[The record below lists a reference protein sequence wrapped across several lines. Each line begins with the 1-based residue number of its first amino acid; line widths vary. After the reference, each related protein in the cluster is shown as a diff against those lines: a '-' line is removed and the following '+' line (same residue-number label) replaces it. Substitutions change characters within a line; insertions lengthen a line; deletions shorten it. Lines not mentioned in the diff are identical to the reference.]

1 MNDHQQQHPLG
12 GLRRRMRFA
21 VGVAEVRVTRAAFG
35 DTLGAMREWLDR
47 NDRRPAHFETAA
59 DDGGGIIIKLRFN
72 SDDLAE
78 MFQQAFGGS
87 YGAARRTST
96 RRSEGPHASPEGR
109 AHLGLSRTG

>member
-35 DTLGAMREWLDR
+35 DILGAMREWLDR
-47 NDRRPAHFETAA
+47 NDRRPAHFETTA

-78 MFQQAFGGS
+78 MFQQAFGAT
-87 YGAARRTST
+87 YGGARRTSARQETTAEPETT
-96 RRSEGPHASPEGR
+96 RQP
-109 AHLGLSRTG
+109 